1 MKKIRIAIIPAIL
14 AAALL
19 TSCITAPVC
28 MTSSNTPIAGKKITE
43 NLGKTSGSSSATVI
57 LGLVMIDKPD
67 IDEAIKEALKNK
79 EGSTALINVKCYE
92 TTKWFILFT
101 INSVTV
107 EGEAVILAEVKEK
120 EKEKKK

>member
-1 MKKIRIAIIPAIL
+1 MKKIRIAIIPAIF
-14 AAALL
+14 AATML
-19 TSCITAPVC
+19 TSCITVPVC
-28 MTSSNTPIAGKKITE
+28 MTSSNTPLTGKKITE

-57 LGLVMIDKPD
+57 LGIVMIDKPD

-107 EGEAVILAEVKEK
+107 EGEAVILSEAKEK

>member
-1 MKKIRIAIIPAIL
+1 
-14 AAALL
+14 
-19 TSCITAPVC
+19 
-28 MTSSNTPIAGKKITE
+28 
-43 NLGKTSGSSSATVI
+43 
-57 LGLVMIDKPD
+57 MIDKPD

-107 EGEAVILAEVKEK
+107 EGEAVILSEAKEK